1 LSEGIVIAFLFWGI
15 LYVTVESSSLG
26 GAVRAGLISES
37 IGNLP
42 YLFGEAGL
50 GPVGLI
56 MSLVEA
62 EIFIRIRC
70 TDYLLCPGGGW
81 LPARP
86 SRILDQRLRQRR
98 PAQRLGQFVNPS
110 IFA

>member
-1 LSEGIVIAFLFWGI
+1 MAELWAYAWGVFSEGIVIAFLFWGI

-42 YLFGEAGL
+42 YLFGEAAL

-56 MSLVEA
+56 MSLVGA
-62 EIFIRIRC
+62 VIFVRLILKVGELN
-70 TDYLLCPGGGW
+70 LLKVIYGV
-81 LPARP
+81 LTT
-86 SRILDQRLRQRR
+86 
-98 PAQRLGQFVNPS
+98 N
-110 IFA
+110 FALVGVVACAPV

>member
-62 EIFIRIRC
+62 EIFIRLIFKVGELN
-70 TDYLLCPGGGW
+70 LLKAVYGVLTTYFALVGGGC
-81 LPARP
+81 LRAR
-86 SRILDQRLRQRR
+86 LE
-98 PAQRLGQFVNPS
+98 F
-110 IFA
+110 